1 MMQTIEARLK
11 EAQDNYQTALET
23 YNQSHS
29 TRDWKKLS
37 DAQEQIDRVMTDWFR
52 QVEEQDA

>member
-37 DAQEQIDRVMTDWFR
+37 DAQEQIDRVITDWFK
-52 QVEEQDA
+52 QVEE

>member
-23 YNQSHS
+23 NNQSHS

-37 DAQEQIDRVMTDWFR
+37 DAQEQIDRVITDWFK